1 MALSQEEM
9 NCLAATLDKCDAA
22 LADKPTL
29 SRIFGNTWRAR
40 FREQV
45 LAVHSLV
52 DVAFPEA
59 YYAPCLIDTPPDYQQ
74 RIEEGAT
81 IILTKLTG
89 WARKD
94 FFSRLQSREPASA
107 TEELLLARGF
117 FKKFGDIEPS
127 QGNRAASRPEFTVFI
142 EGHTIAV
149 EARGLFNSRTVQ
161 KLNEDSWRS
170 GQHYWI
176 STDPSI
182 GNSIRARKA
191 LAEKLLESADDL
203 PQITV
208 LTLYSAFEVS
218 TCLTITRQMALRP
231 ESLGIPQE
239 KFPLAIGLVSDR
251 LLQGIW
257 FNHSVEERLCYSGDT
272 KDDIRAAI
280 KNSLY
285 PRADG
290 VFLHEEMSDEEHDS
304 VIWKHS

>member
-1 MALSQEEM
+1 MALSQEET
-9 NCLAATLDKCDAA
+9 NCLTATLDKCDAA
-22 LADKPTL
+22 LTDKPTL
-29 SRIFGNTWRAR
+29 SKIFGNTWRAR

-45 LAVHSLV
+45 LASDSYV

-59 YYAPCLIDTPPDYQQ
+59 YHAPCLVDRPPDYQQ

-81 IILTKLTG
+81 IILTKLKG

-94 FFSRLQSREPASA
+94 FFSRLQCREPASA

-117 FKKFGDIEPS
+117 FNKFGDIETS

-142 EGHTIAV
+142 DGHTIAV

-161 KLNEDSWRS
+161 KLNEGSWRR

-176 STDPSI
+176 STDPTI
-182 GNSIRARKA
+182 GNSFRARKA
-191 LAEKLLESADDL
+191 LVEKLLESADDL

-208 LTLYSAFEVS
+208 LTLYSAFELL
-218 TCLTITRQMALRP
+218 TCLTLARQMALKP
-231 ESLGIPQE
+231 ESFGIPQE
-239 KFPLAIGLVSDR
+239 KFPLAIALASDR

-257 FNHSVEERLCYSGDT
+257 FNNSVEERLCFSGDT
-272 KDDIRAAI
+272 KEDIRAAI

-285 PRADG
+285 PRTDE

-304 VIWKHS
+304 AVWKHT